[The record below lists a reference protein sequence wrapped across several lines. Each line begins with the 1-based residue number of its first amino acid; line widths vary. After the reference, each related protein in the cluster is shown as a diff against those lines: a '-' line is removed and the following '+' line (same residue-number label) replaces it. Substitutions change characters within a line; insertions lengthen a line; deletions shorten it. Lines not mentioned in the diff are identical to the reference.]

1 VEFFCAGRRRLSDV
15 HRRTAECC
23 LTVVTRRTF
32 CRIEQEVICKCA
44 ADIAMSL
51 TIAARPKEI
60 SFSKVRRARS
70 EFQFDLAKSAFCKC
84 RAGSTVK

>member
-1 VEFFCAGRRRLSDV
+1 M
-15 HRRTAECC
+15 
-23 LTVVTRRTF
+23 
-32 CRIEQEVICKCA
+32 QCA

-60 SFSKVRRARS
+60 SFSKVRQARS